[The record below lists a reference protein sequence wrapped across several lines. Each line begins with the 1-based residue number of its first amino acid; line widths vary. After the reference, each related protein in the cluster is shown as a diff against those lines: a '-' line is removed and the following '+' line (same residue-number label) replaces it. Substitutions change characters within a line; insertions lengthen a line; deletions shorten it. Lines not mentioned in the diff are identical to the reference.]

1 MRLAWW
7 LYPQSLA
14 AVGKSRRTLA
24 QNARTMRPHI
34 STLLGEGMVSLVSA
48 LPHFAALIG
57 VSCVFVVPWSV
68 YSIQLSIWR
77 PQERGLRLFR
87 VGVWVSLLGIAA
99 LVHVHRH
106 TSTQANVNPIAA
118 AISNYI
124 DLIGKCPAELAQV
137 GYSTEDLRAAAGGL
151 SSYHCADGN
160 PTLVYASTYRVFET
174 ETYDFEERVWRHD
187 YD

>member
-7 LYPQSLA
+7 LYTQSLA
-14 AVGKSRRTLA
+14 AVGKSSRTLA

-34 STLLGEGMVSLVSA
+34 STLLGAGMVSLVSA

-68 YSIQLSIWR
+68 YSIQRSIWR
-77 PQERGLRLFR
+77 PQERGLRLFK

-99 LVHVHRH
+99 LVHVYRH
-106 TSTQANVNPIAA
+106 TSTQANVDQIAT
-118 AISNYI
+118 AINKYI
-124 DLIGKCPAELAQV
+124 DLNGTCPAELAQV
-137 GYSTEDLRAAAGGL
+137 GYSTEALHAAAGGR
-151 SSYHCADGN
+151 SAYHCADGN
-160 PTLVYASTYRVFET
+160 PALVYASTYQVFET
-174 ETYDFEERVWRHD
+174 ETYDFQKRVWRHD